1 VLLIIGVS
9 INTPVT
15 SNHRDELYAMS
26 SRWTHS
32 HPEALATVT
41 PKHAN
46 IEEAFA
52 LVDGVKIHYQR
63 AGSGRP
69 LLLLHGIVGSAR
81 NWRQNISFLSDSS
94 SVYAVDLFNMGESER
109 IPGLDAG
116 LEATADRLAA
126 YMDALGL
133 AEADIAGHSHGG
145 AVAIMFAAR
154 HPNRVRSLILF
165 APANPFCDLGHQLIR
180 FYQTRA
186 GIWLARQIPVL
197 PRMLK
202 ATALSRM
209 YGDPSRVSAGSLE
222 GYTEGLHVPGT
233 MDHILQII
241 ERWFV
246 DMGLLRSALSGLI
259 AKPTLLIWGDRDRA
273 VGLPSARELQR
284 SLPQSSLLVIPGV
297 GHIPFEEMPEICNNA
312 MRDWLMRPLPV
323 ERSVA
328 TTVRSVA

>member
-1 VLLIIGVS
+1 
-9 INTPVT
+9 
-15 SNHRDELYAMS
+15 MS
-26 SRWTHS
+26 SDSPHN
-32 HPEALATVT
+32 EASAKVKRRNT
-41 PKHAN
+41 K
-46 IEEAFA
+46 IEEVFV
-52 LVDGVKIHYQR
+52 LVDGVKIHYQK
-63 AGSGRP
+63 AGTGRP
-69 LLLLHGIVGSAR
+69 LLLLHGLVGSAR
-81 NWRQNISFLSDSS
+81 NWRQNITFLSRDS

-126 YMDALGL
+126 YMDALGV

-145 AVAIMFAAR
+145 AVAMMFAAR
-154 HPNRVRSLILF
+154 HPDRVRSLILF

-180 FYQTRA
+180 FYQTRF

-222 GYTEGLHVPGT
+222 GYIEGLHVPGT
-233 MDHILQII
+233 MDHILQIVQ
-241 ERWFV
+241 RWFI
-246 DMGLLRSALSGLI
+246 DMGLLRSALTGLI

-273 VGLPSARELQR
+273 VGLPSGRELQR
-284 SLPQSSLLVIPGV
+284 TLPQSSLMVIPGA
-297 GHIPFEEMPEICNNA
+297 GHIPFEEMPDVCNIA
-312 MRDWLMRPLPV
+312 MRDWLLRPLPV

-328 TTVRSVA
+328 